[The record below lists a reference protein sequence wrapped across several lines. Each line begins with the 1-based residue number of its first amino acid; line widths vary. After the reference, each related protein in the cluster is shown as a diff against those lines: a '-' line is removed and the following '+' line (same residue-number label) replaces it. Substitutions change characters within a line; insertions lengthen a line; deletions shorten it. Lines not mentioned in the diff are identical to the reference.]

1 MSTPPKEDLAEL
13 VALSRHF
20 GSDPEYVLAGGGNT
34 SFKTES
40 RLFIKGSGTSLADIE
55 PSGFVRLDRARLAS
69 LWRRDYPADPHAL
82 EALVTEV
89 LLAAREPGQEAKRPS
104 VETPL
109 HDFFPE
115 AYVAH
120 THPALINALA
130 CSRQGEEAV
139 RELLGAEV
147 LWIPT
152 VNPGFQLA
160 ATVRRE
166 MESFSRRHGRSPDL
180 LVLQN
185 HGLCVAGRDFAEVR
199 RKSEALLEKVRARVP
214 ALPDPAQPAAGG
226 PSPDRA
232 RAAALAP
239 AVRMLLRGDSPT
251 SVVTFG
257 AGPLLSG
264 FRGGSIA
271 FTPDHVVY
279 CNHEALLVPWAEQLE
294 EHYQLLEKGIR
305 AYRTA
310 HGLAPKIV
318 VAERLGAF
326 AWGPNRRSADTALA
340 VFGDALK
347 VAFYAASFGG
357 PQAMPEEQVR
367 FILGWEAEAHR
378 QRVSAGPGRAGRA
391 AEKIALVTGAAQ
403 GFGLG
408 ISEALLA
415 EGANVVLADLNEEQ
429 ARERAGEL
437 GRRFGAARVLAARA
451 DVTDE
456 ASVARLVEDTVLAF
470 GGLDLLVS
478 NAGVLRAGGLE
489 ETDLSTFEFVNKVNY
504 TAYYLGVRHA
514 SRPMKVQ
521 HRFAPGWFADI
532 IQINSKS
539 GLEGSNRNFAYAGSK
554 FAGIG
559 LTQSF
564 ALELVEHN
572 IKVNAVCPGN
582 LFDGPLWSDP
592 QTGLFV
598 QYLRTGKVPGATTI
612 AEVRRHY
619 EARVPM
625 RRGCTIRDVARA
637 IFYLLEQEYETG
649 QALPVSGGQVML
661 K

>member
-1 MSTPPKEDLAEL
+1 MSTASKEDLTEL

-34 SFKTES
+34 SFKTRE
-40 RLFIKGSGTSLADIE
+40 RLYIKGSGSSLADIE
-55 PSGFVRLDRARLAS
+55 AEGFVRLDRARLEQ
-69 LWRRDYPADPHAL
+69 LWKRDYPSDPHAL

-89 LLAAREPGQEAKRPS
+89 LLSARERGQESKRPS

-109 HDFFPE
+109 HDFFAE

-130 CSRQGEEAV
+130 CSRRGAQAVQELFGE
-139 RELLGAEV
+139 RV

-160 ATVRRE
+160 VTVRRE
-166 MESFSRRHGRSPDL
+166 MESYTRRHGRSPDL
-180 LVLQN
+180 LILQN

-199 RKSEALLEKVRARVP
+199 RKSEELLAKVRSRVP
-214 ALPDPAQPAAGG
+214 ALPDSEVPF
-226 PSPDRA
+226 DRQ
-232 RAAALAP
+232 RAAELAP
-239 AVRMLLRGDSPT
+239 AARALLRGDSPG
-251 SVVTFG
+251 SIVTFRADPLM
-257 AGPLLSG
+257 AG
-264 FRGGSIA
+264 FQGGSIA

-279 CNHEALLVPWAEQLE
+279 CNHQALRVPWADELEAHYRLLE
-294 EHYQLLEKGIR
+294 EGLR
-305 AYRTA
+305 AYRA
-310 HGLAPKIV
+310 EHGFAPKIV

-340 VFGDALK
+340 VFRDALK
-347 VAFYAASFGG
+347 VAFYCASFGG
-357 PQAMPEEQVR
+357 PQPMPEPQVR
-367 FILGWEAEAHR
+367 FILDWEAEAHR
-378 QRVSAGPGRAGRA
+378 KKVSAGAAKAGRA

-408 ISEALLA
+408 IAEELAA
-415 EGANVVLADLNEEQ
+415 EGANVVLADLNGEQ
-429 ARERAGEL
+429 ARARAEEL
-437 GRRFGAARVLAARA
+437 GRRFGAARALAVAA
-451 DVTDE
+451 DVTQE
-456 ASVARLVEDTVLAF
+456 ASVARMVEEAVLAY
-470 GGLDLLVS
+470 GGLDLFVS
-478 NAGVLRAGGLE
+478 NAGVLRAGSLE
-489 ETDLSTFEFVNKVNY
+489 ETDLATFELVNRVNY
-504 TAYYLGVRHA
+504 TAYFLGCRYA

-521 HRFAPGWFADI
+521 HRFEPRWFADI

-554 FAGIG
+554 FGGIG

-572 IKVNAVCPGN
+572 IKVNSVCPGN

-598 QYLRTGKVPGATTI
+598 QYLRAGKVPGAKTI
-612 AEVRRHY
+612 EEVRRYY
-619 EARVPM
+619 EAKVPM
-625 RRGCTIRDVARA
+625 GRGCTTRDVARA
-637 IFYLLEQEYETG
+637 VFYLMEQEYETG
-649 QALPVSGGQVML
+649 QALPVTGGQVML

>member
-1 MSTPPKEDLAEL
+1 MSTAAKNDLADL

-20 GSDPEYVLAGGGNT
+20 GSDPDYVLAGGGNT
-34 SFKTES
+34 SFKTPG
-40 RLFIKGSGTSLADIE
+40 RLFIKGSGFSLADIE
-55 PSGFVRLDRARLAS
+55 ASGFVRLDRGRLAS
-69 LWRRDYPADPHAL
+69 LWKRDYPADPHAL

-89 LLAAREPGQEAKRPS
+89 LLAAREPGEEAKRPS

-120 THPALINALA
+120 THPTLINALA
-130 CSRQGEEAV
+130 CSRRGAEGM
-139 RELLGAEV
+139 RELFGEQV

-185 HGLCVAGRDFAEVR
+185 HGLCVAGKDFAEVR
-199 RKSEALLEKVRARVP
+199 RKSEELLAKVRSRVP
-214 ALPDPAQPAAGG
+214 ALPDTGGG
-226 PSPDRA
+226 PIDRE
-232 RAAALAP
+232 RAASLAP
-239 AVRMLLRGDSPT
+239 AVRMLLRGNSP
-251 SVVTFG
+251 SSLLTFRSD
-257 AGPLLSG
+257 ALIAG

-279 CNHEALLVPWAEQLE
+279 CNHEPLLVPWAEDLEAHYRLLE
-294 EHYQLLEKGIR
+294 EGVR
-305 AYRTA
+305 AYQRA
-310 HGLAPKIV
+310 NGFPPKIV

-326 AWGPNRRSADTALA
+326 AWGPNRRSADSALA
-340 VFGDALK
+340 VFQDALK

-357 PQAMPEEQVR
+357 PQPMPEEQVR
-367 FILGWEAEAHR
+367 FILDWEAEAHR
-378 QRVSAGPGRAGRA
+378 KRVSAGPGKAGRA
-391 AEKIALVTGAAQ
+391 AEKIALVTGGAQ

-408 ISEALLA
+408 IAAELLA
-415 EGANVVLADLNEEQ
+415 EGANVVIADLNGEQ
-429 ARERAGEL
+429 ARTRAGEL
-437 GRRFGAARVLAARA
+437 GRKFGSARVLALAA

-456 ASVARLVEDTVLAF
+456 ASVTRMVEDTVLAY
-470 GGLDLLVS
+470 GGLDLFVS
-478 NAGVLRAGGLE
+478 NAGVLRAGSLE
-489 ETDLSTFEFVNKVNY
+489 ETDLSSFEFVSRVNY
-504 TAYYLGVRHA
+504 TAYFLGCRYA
-514 SRPMKVQ
+514 ARPMRIQ
-521 HRFAPGWFADI
+521 HRYAPRLWTDI

-554 FAGIG
+554 FGGIG

-572 IKVNAVCPGN
+572 IKVNAICPGN

-598 QYLRTGKVPGATTI
+598 QYLKAGKVPGAKSI
-612 AEVRRHY
+612 EEVRRFY
-619 EARVPM
+619 EAKVPM
-625 RRGCTIRDVARA
+625 GRGCTTRDVARA
-637 IFYLLEQEYETG
+637 LFYLMEQEYETG
-649 QALPVSGGQVML
+649 QALPVTGGQVML

>member
-1 MSTPPKEDLAEL
+1 MSTAAKEDLAEL

-20 GSDPEYVLAGGGNT
+20 GSNPDYVLAGGGNT
-34 SFKTES
+34 SFKTAG
-40 RLFIKGSGTSLADIE
+40 RLFIKASGSALADIE
-55 PSGFVRLDRARLAS
+55 AEGFVRLDRARLAS
-69 LWRRDYPADPHAL
+69 LWQRDYPADPHAL

-89 LLAAREPGQEAKRPS
+89 LLAAREPGEQGKRPS

-130 CSRQGEEAV
+130 CSRRGREETRALFGEQ
-139 RELLGAEV
+139 V
-147 LWIPT
+147 LWVPT

-166 MESFSRRHGRSPDL
+166 MEKFAAKHGRSPDL

-185 HGLCVAGRDFAEVR
+185 HGLCVAGKDFAEVR
-199 RKSEALLEKVRARVP
+199 RKSDELLEAVRSRVP
-214 ALPDPAQPAAGG
+214 VLPGMAAGAF
-226 PSPDRA
+226 DRP

-239 AVRMLLRGDSPT
+239 ALRMMLRGDSAG
-251 SVVTFG
+251 SIVTFYADG
-257 AGPLLSG
+257 LMAG

-279 CNHEALLVPWAEQLE
+279 CNHEPLFVPWVDDLEAHYRLLE
-294 EHYQLLEKGIR
+294 EGIR
-305 AYRTA
+305 AYREA
-310 HGLAPKIV
+310 NGFAPKIV
-318 VAERLGAF
+318 VGERLGAF
-326 AWGPNRRSADTALA
+326 AWGPNRKSANTALA
-340 VFGDALK
+340 VFQDALK
-347 VAFYAASFGG
+347 VAFYGGSFGG
-357 PQAMPEEQVR
+357 SQPMPAEQVR
-367 FILGWEAEAHR
+367 FILDWEAEAHR
-378 QRVSAGPGRAGRA
+378 RKVSAGPGKAGRA
-391 AEKIALVTGAAQ
+391 AEKVALVTGAAQ

-408 ISEALLA
+408 IAEALLA
-415 EGANVVLADLNEEQ
+415 EGANVVLADLNGAQ
-429 ARERAGEL
+429 VRERAEEL
-437 GRRFGAARVLAARA
+437 GRRFGAPRVSAVSA
-451 DVTDE
+451 DVTEE
-456 ASVARLVEDTVLAF
+456 ASVTRMVENTVLAY
-470 GGLDLLVS
+470 GGLDLFIS
-478 NAGVLRAGGLE
+478 NAGVLKAGSLE
-489 ETDLSTFEFVNKVNY
+489 ETDLATFEFVNRVNY
-504 TAYYLGVRHA
+504 TAYYLGCRHA

-521 HRFAPGWFADI
+521 HRFAPGLWTDI

-554 FAGIG
+554 FGGIG

-564 ALELVEHN
+564 ALELAEHN
-572 IKVNAVCPGN
+572 IKVNSVCPGN

-598 QYLRTGKVPGATTI
+598 QYLRTGKVPGAKSI
-612 AEVRRHY
+612 EEVRRHY
-619 EARVPM
+619 EAKVPM
-625 RRGCTIRDVARA
+625 RRGCTIQDVARA

-649 QALPVSGGQVML
+649 QALPVTGGQVML

>member
-1 MSTPPKEDLAEL
+1 MSASKEDLTEL

-34 SFKTES
+34 SFKTPA
-40 RLFIKGSGTSLADIE
+40 RLFIKGSGSSLADIE
-55 PSGFVRLDRARLAS
+55 AEGFVRLDRARLAS
-69 LWRRDYPADPHAL
+69 LWKRDYPADPHAL

-109 HDFFPE
+109 HDFFAE
-115 AYVAH
+115 AYVVH

-130 CSRQGEEAV
+130 CSRRGGEAV
-139 RELLGAEV
+139 RELFGDKV

-166 MESFSRRHGRSPDL
+166 MESFARRHGRSPDL

-199 RKSEALLEKVRARVP
+199 RKSEELLARVRARVP
-214 ALPDPAQPAAGG
+214 ALPDPGG
-226 PSPDRA
+226 SFDRE

-239 AVRMLLRGDSPT
+239 AARMLLRGDSPG
-251 SVVTFG
+251 SLVTFG
-257 AGPLLSG
+257 SDPLIAG

-279 CNHEALLVPWAEQLE
+279 CNHQALLVPWADALEQ
-294 EHYQLLEKGIR
+294 HYRLLEGGVR
-305 AYRTA
+305 AYRA
-310 HGLAPKIV
+310 EHGLSPKIV

-340 VFGDALK
+340 VFRDALK
-347 VAFYAASFGG
+347 VAFYCAGFGG
-357 PQAMPEEQVR
+357 PQSMPEEQVR

-378 QRVSAGPGRAGRA
+378 KRVSAGAAKAGRA
-391 AEKIALVTGAAQ
+391 AEKIALVTGGAQ

-408 ISEALLA
+408 IAEELLA
-415 EGANVVLADLNEEQ
+415 EGANVVIADLNAEQ
-429 ARERAGEL
+429 ARARTEEL
-437 GRRFGAARVLAARA
+437 GRRFGAARVMAVRA

-456 ASVARLVEDTVLAF
+456 ASVARMVEDSVLAY
-470 GGLDLLVS
+470 GGLDLFVS

-489 ETDLSTFEFVNKVNY
+489 ETDLSTFEIVTRVNY
-504 TAYYLGVRHA
+504 TAYFLGCRHA

-521 HRFAPGWFADI
+521 HRFEPGWFADI

-554 FAGIG
+554 FGGLG

-572 IKVNAVCPGN
+572 IKVNSICPGN

-598 QYLRTGKVPGATTI
+598 QYLRAGKVPGAKSI
-612 AEVRRHY
+612 EEGRRFY
-619 EARVPM
+619 EAKVPM
-625 RRGCTIRDVARA
+625 RRGCTIPDVARA
-637 IFYLLEQEYETG
+637 VFYLMEQEYETG
-649 QALPVSGGQVML
+649 QALPVTGGQVML

>member
-1 MSTPPKEDLAEL
+1 MSTAAKEDLSEL

-20 GSDPEYVLAGGGNT
+20 GSDPDYVLAGGGNT
-34 SFKTES
+34 SFKTPG
-40 RLFIKGSGTSLADIE
+40 RLFIKGSGSSLADIQAE
-55 PSGFVRLDRARLAS
+55 GFVRLDRARLEQ
-69 LWRRDYPADPHAL
+69 LWKRDYPADPHAL

-89 LLAAREPGQEAKRPS
+89 LLAAREPGEEAKRPS

-115 AYVAH
+115 AYVVH

-130 CSRQGEEAV
+130 CSRRGAEAA
-139 RELLGAEV
+139 RELFGEQV

-166 MESFSRRHGRSPDL
+166 MQSFTRRHGRSPDL

-199 RKSEALLEKVRARVP
+199 RKSDELLARVRARVP
-214 ALPDPAQPAAGG
+214 ALPDSG
-226 PSPDRA
+226 PRDIDRE

-239 AVRMLLRGDSPT
+239 AVRMLLRGDSPG
-251 SVVTFG
+251 SILTFG
-257 AGPLLSG
+257 SDGLIAA
-264 FRGGSIA
+264 FQGGSIA
-271 FTPDHVVY
+271 FTPDHMVY
-279 CNHEALLVPWAEQLE
+279 CNHQALLVPWAEELE
-294 EHYQLLEKGIR
+294 RHYRLLEDGLRTYR
-305 AYRTA
+305 AE
-310 HGLAPKIV
+310 HGFAPKIV

-340 VFGDALK
+340 VFRDALK
-347 VAFYAASFGG
+347 VAFYCGSFGG
-357 PQAMPEEQVR
+357 AQPMPEAQVR
-367 FILGWEAEAHR
+367 FILDWEAEAHR
-378 QRVSAGPGRAGRA
+378 KKVSAGAAKAGRA
-391 AEKIALVTGAAQ
+391 AEKIALVTGGAQ

-408 ISEALLA
+408 IAGELAA
-415 EGANVVLADLNEEQ
+415 EGANVVIADLNGEQ
-429 ARERAGEL
+429 AGARAEEL
-437 GRRFGAARVLAARA
+437 GRRFGAARIMAVRA
-451 DVTDE
+451 DVTEE
-456 ASVARLVEDTVLAF
+456 ASVSRMVQEAVLAY
-470 GGLDLLVS
+470 GGLDLFVS

-489 ETDLSTFEFVNKVNY
+489 ETDLSTFEFVNRVNY
-504 TAYYLGVRHA
+504 TAYFLGCRHA

-521 HRFAPGWFADI
+521 HRFAPAWFADI

-554 FAGIG
+554 FGGIG

-572 IKVNAVCPGN
+572 IKVNSVCPGN

-598 QYLRTGKVPGATTI
+598 QYLRAGKVPGAKTI
-612 AEVRRHY
+612 EEVRRFY
-619 EARVPM
+619 EAKVPM

-637 IFYLLEQEYETG
+637 VFYLLEQEYETG
-649 QALPVSGGQVML
+649 QALPVTGGQVML

>member
-1 MSTPPKEDLAEL
+1 MSTAAKEDLAEL

-34 SFKTES
+34 SFKTPA
-40 RLFIKGSGTSLADIE
+40 RLFIKGSGSSLADIRAE
-55 PSGFVRLDRARLAS
+55 GFVRLDRARLAS
-69 LWRRDYPADPHAL
+69 LWKRDYPADPHAL

-89 LLAAREPGQEAKRPS
+89 LLAAREPGEEAKRPS

-115 AYVAH
+115 AYVVH

-130 CSRQGEEAV
+130 CSRRGAEAV
-139 RELLGAEV
+139 RELFGEQV

-166 MESFSRRHGRSPDL
+166 MESYTRRHGRSPDL

-199 RKSEALLEKVRARVP
+199 RKSEELLAKVRARVP
-214 ALPDPAQPAAGG
+214 ALPGSGARDF
-226 PSPDRA
+226 DRE

-239 AVRMLLRGDSPT
+239 AVRMLLRGDSPG
-251 SVVTFG
+251 SIVTFG
-257 AGPLLSG
+257 SDELIAG

-279 CNHEALLVPWAEQLE
+279 CNHQALLVPWADELEQ
-294 EHYQLLEKGIR
+294 HYRLLEDGLR
-305 AYRTA
+305 AYRA
-310 HGLAPKIV
+310 QHGFAPKIV

-340 VFGDALK
+340 VFRDALK
-347 VAFYAASFGG
+347 VAFYCGSFGG
-357 PQAMPEEQVR
+357 AQPMPEAQVR
-367 FILGWEAEAHR
+367 FILDWEAEAHR
-378 QRVSAGPGRAGRA
+378 KKVSAGAAKAGRA
-391 AEKIALVTGAAQ
+391 AEKIALVTGGAQ

-408 ISEALLA
+408 IAEELAA
-415 EGANVVLADLNEEQ
+415 EGANVVIADLNGEQ
-429 ARERAGEL
+429 AQARAEEL
-437 GRRFGAARVLAARA
+437 GRRFGAARIMAVRA
-451 DVTDE
+451 DVTEE
-456 ASVARLVEDTVLAF
+456 ASVAGMVQEAVLAY
-470 GGLDLLVS
+470 GGLDLFVS

-489 ETDLSTFEFVNKVNY
+489 ETDLATFELVNRVNY
-504 TAYYLGVRHA
+504 TAYFLGCRHA

-554 FAGIG
+554 FGGIG

-572 IKVNAVCPGN
+572 IKVNSVCPGN

-598 QYLRTGKVPGATTI
+598 QYLRAGKVPGAKTI
-612 AEVRRHY
+612 EEVRRFY
-619 EARVPM
+619 EAKVPM
-625 RRGCTIRDVARA
+625 RRGCTTRDVARA
-637 IFYLLEQEYETG
+637 VFYLMEQDYETG
-649 QALPVSGGQVML
+649 QALPVTGGQVML